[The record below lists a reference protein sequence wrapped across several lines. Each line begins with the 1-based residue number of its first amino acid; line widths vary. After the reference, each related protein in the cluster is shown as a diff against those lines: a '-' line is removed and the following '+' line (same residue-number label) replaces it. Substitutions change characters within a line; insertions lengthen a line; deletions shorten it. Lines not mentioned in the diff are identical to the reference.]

1 MRKGVKATGARP
13 SVAFFSVPPLEMALH
28 MLIAFTYLPG
38 FVTMIFRGMPTVW
51 RGRHRL
57 IFCWLIFMQ
66 AVSPGRKTLEEMA
79 RWTPAT
85 ITAWRFGRLRKAA
98 SWNVHLLV
106 SWLAHDLVA
115 TLPAPANGILYLF
128 GDGSHADK
136 RGTKNP
142 VVQKGRISQH
152 HPWFF
157 GLRFVLL
164 MAAWDGYRVPVGF
177 RLILPKRHAAYRSEN
192 AVFREMVAA
201 FVPPSWAK
209 LVIVGGDAAYGSK
222 ANMDMVQDRDKADS
236 ARRWGFVVAI
246 ARTWKT
252 VEEQSLKN
260 LVTHVPHTYDQCTRV
275 PRAQG
280 RKGRKTFWTYSTCLY
295 LRHVG
300 DVTVVLSK
308 KGRNTGPQPTKI
320 LVTNL
325 AELTPSQ
332 VVCIDQKRWAIE
344 LMNWELKS
352 GLGLGEHQVS
362 GDTNRSEK
370 SVGIAVLAYLFVMRM
385 RHHEIVPG
393 KPWSIFQL
401 QHALRLRV
409 MTNQVEHTVKVKMA
423 KAYNAA

>member
-1 MRKGVKATGARP
+1 
-13 SVAFFSVPPLEMALH
+13 

-38 FVTMIFRGMPTVW
+38 FVTLVLRGMPTVW

-85 ITAWRFGRLRKAA
+85 LTAWRFGRLLKAA
-98 SWNVHLLV
+98 YWNVPLLV
-106 SWLAHDLVA
+106 SWLAQDLLT

-142 VVQKGRISQH
+142 MGQQGRISQH

-157 GLRFVLL
+157 GLRFALL
-164 MAAWDGYRVPVGF
+164 MAAWDGYRIPVDF
-177 RLILPKRHAAYRSEN
+177 RLMLPKRHADYRSEN
-192 AVFREMVAA
+192 ALLRAMVGA
-201 FVPPSWAK
+201 FVPPRWAK
-209 LVIVGGDAAYGSK
+209 LVIVGGDAAYGSQ
-222 ANMDMVQDRDKADS
+222 ANMCMVQDRDKADP
-236 ARRWGFVVAI
+236 ARRWGFVFAI

-252 VEEQSLKN
+252 AEEKTIKN
-260 LVTHVPHTYDQCTRV
+260 LVAHVPHTSYQRTRV
-275 PRAQG
+275 PREQARQS
-280 RKGRKTFWTYSTCLY
+280 RKTFWTFHTRLC
-295 LRHVG
+295 LRHSG
-300 DVTVVLSK
+300 EVTVILSK
-308 KGRNTGPQPTKI
+308 RGRNLGPKQTKI

-325 AELTPSQ
+325 AELTASQ
-332 VVCIDQKRWAIE
+332 VVCIYQKRWAIE
-344 LMNWELKS
+344 LLNWELKS

-362 GDTNRSEK
+362 GDKNRSEK
-370 SVGIAVLAYLFVMRM
+370 SVGIAVLAYLFVLRVC
-385 RHHEIVPG
+385 HHEIIPG

-409 MTNQVEHTVKVKMA
+409 MTNQVEHKVKITMA
-423 KAYNAA
+423 KTRKAA

>member
-1 MRKGVKATGARP
+1 
-13 SVAFFSVPPLEMALH
+13 

-38 FVTMIFRGMPTVW
+38 FVTLVLRGMPTVW

-85 ITAWRFGRLRKAA
+85 LTAWRFGRLLKAA
-98 SWNVHLLV
+98 YWNVPLLV
-106 SWLAHDLVA
+106 SWLAQDLLT

-142 VVQKGRISQH
+142 MGQQGRINQH

-157 GLRFVLL
+157 GLRFALL
-164 MAAWDGYRVPVGF
+164 MAAWDGYRIPVDF
-177 RLILPKRHAAYRSEN
+177 RLMLPKRHADYRSEN
-192 AVFREMVAA
+192 ALLRAMVGA
-201 FVPPSWAK
+201 FVPPRWAK
-209 LVIVGGDAAYGSK
+209 LVIVGGDAAYGSQ
-222 ANMDMVQDRDKADS
+222 ANMCMVQDRDKADP
-236 ARRWGFVVAI
+236 ARRWGFVFAI

-252 VEEQSLKN
+252 AEEKTIKN
-260 LVTHVPHTYDQCTRV
+260 LVAHVPHTSYQRTRV
-275 PRAQG
+275 PREQARQS
-280 RKGRKTFWTYSTCLY
+280 RKTFWTFHTRLC
-295 LRHVG
+295 LRHSG
-300 DVTVVLSK
+300 EVTVILSK
-308 KGRNTGPQPTKI
+308 RGRNLGPKQTKI

-325 AELTPSQ
+325 AELTASQ
-332 VVCIDQKRWAIE
+332 VVCIYQKRWAIE
-344 LMNWELKS
+344 LLNWELKS

-362 GDTNRSEK
+362 GDKNRSEK
-370 SVGIAVLAYLFVMRM
+370 SVGIAVLAYLFVLRVC
-385 RHHEIVPG
+385 HHEIIPG

-409 MTNQVEHTVKVKMA
+409 MTNQVEHKVKITMA
-423 KAYNAA
+423 KTRKAA

>member
-1 MRKGVKATGARP
+1 
-13 SVAFFSVPPLEMALH
+13 
-28 MLIAFTYLPG
+28 MLIAYTYLPG
-38 FVTMIFRGMPTVW
+38 FVTMVFRGMPTVW

-66 AVSPGRKTLEEMA
+66 AVSPGRKTLEEMS
-79 RWTPAT
+79 RWTPTA

-98 SWNVHLLV
+98 YWNVPLLV
-106 SWLAHDLVA
+106 RWLAQDLVA
-115 TLPAPANGILYLF
+115 TLPAPANGILHLF

-136 RGTKNP
+136 RGSKNP
-142 VVQKGRISQH
+142 VVQKGRISKH

-177 RLILPKRHAAYRSEN
+177 RLIVPKRQPNYRSEH
-192 AVFREMVAA
+192 VLFREMVSA

-209 LVIVGGDAAYGSK
+209 LIIVGGDAAYGSK
-222 ANMDMVQDRDKADS
+222 ANMDMVKARDKADTT
-236 ARRWGFVVAI
+236 RRWGFVFAI

-252 VEEQSLKN
+252 VEDTSLKN
-260 LVTHVPHTYDQCTRV
+260 LVTHMPHKYSQCTRV
-275 PRAQG
+275 PREG
-280 RKGRKTFWTYSTCLY
+280 RKGRKTFWTYSTCLC

-308 KGRNTGPQPTKI
+308 KGRNMSPQHTKI

-332 VVCIDQKRWAIE
+332 VVCIYQKRWAIA

-362 GDTNRSEK
+362 GDKDRSEK
-370 SVGIAVLAYLFVMRM
+370 SIGIAVLAYLFVLRVC
-385 RHHEIVPG
+385 HHEIVPS

-401 QHALRLRV
+401 QHALRLRA
-409 MTNQVEHTVKVKMA
+409 MTNQVEHQVKVKMGKTR
-423 KAYNAA
+423 KAA